1 MQHKYFKNVQLS
13 VESFHLDFLN
23 SNELGGLMGRKWLRY
38 FLMAMALI
46 LWMVFNIVAF
56 ESYQFSPYA
65 LLFIN
70 LVMYLILAV
79 MASPNYSEESKPSR
93 NNITH

>member
-1 MQHKYFKNVQLS
+1 MQHKYIKNIQLS
-13 VESFHLDFLN
+13 IEIFHLDFLS
-23 SNELGGLMGRKWLRY
+23 SNESGRQLGGKWLRY

-56 ESYQFSPYA
+56 ESYQFSPYT

-70 LVMYLILAV
+70 LVMYIVLAV
-79 MASPNYSEESKPSR
+79 MASPNYFEESKPSR
-93 NNITH
+93 TDTTH